1 MSNDEQ
7 TKKTASFVK
16 DVRQNLIDELIA
28 VSDKWNVGEDGTN
41 FEKMQEERRAVLNKY
56 EERAE
61 SAEQILGQLAITMKA
76 VHEFTEAAP
85 YKLND
90 LLVSK
95 DSWPFEDLSQVDEHF
110 GPLPEG
116 YCYRNLVSH
125 SFGISQAEANSAN
138 NLIRLPS
145 EISSLMDADMN
156 LAGDGIPD
164 HDLLAWLASQS
175 GALNRLW
182 NLRELAH
189 LGIIESSD
197 LPAVGIQKGA
207 GPGGKAAASEPA
219 GDLEMNQEIKK
230 WVDDFVDFCLLHYN
244 GQEENSDVEILGG
257 VGAKRDAFKRL
268 REIPNGCAALRSL
281 LDHAEIAVRVSAAI
295 YLLASEPQSALP
307 VLQKVAAT
315 WSGDETKKHGRP
327 ACLNAQRA
335 LWMHQDGKLSY
346 DAF

>member
-7 TKKTASFVK
+7 TKKTPSFVK

-28 VSDKWNVGEDGTN
+28 VSDKWKVGEDGTN

-56 EERAE
+56 EEQAE
-61 SAEQILGQLAITMKA
+61 SAEQILGQLAIEMKA

-95 DSWPFEDLSQVDEHF
+95 DSWPFEDLSQVDAHF
-110 GPLPEG
+110 GALREG

-145 EISSLMDADMN
+145 AISSLMDEDMN
-156 LAGDGIPD
+156 LSGDGIPD
-164 HDLLAWLASQS
+164 HDLFTWLDSQS

-197 LPAVGIQKGA
+197 LPVVGVQKGA
-207 GPGGKAAASEPA
+207 ALWGRAAASEPA
-219 GDLEMNQEIKK
+219 GDLEMTQEIKK

-244 GQEENSDVEILGG
+244 GQEGENDVDVLGA
-257 VGAKRDAFKRL
+257 VGAKRNAFKRL
-268 REIPNGCAALRSL
+268 KEIPSGHAVLRSL
-281 LDHAEIAVRVSAAI
+281 LVHAEIAVRVSAAI

-307 VLQKVAAT
+307 VLQRVAAT
-315 WSGDETKKHGRP
+315 WPGDRTKKYSRS
-327 ACLNAQRA
+327 ACVNAQRA